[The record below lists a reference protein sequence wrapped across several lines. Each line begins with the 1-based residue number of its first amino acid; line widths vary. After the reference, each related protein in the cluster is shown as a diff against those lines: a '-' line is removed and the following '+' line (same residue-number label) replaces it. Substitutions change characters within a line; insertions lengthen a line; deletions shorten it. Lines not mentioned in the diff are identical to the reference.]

1 MFEACLLGFKSLLEI
16 DSLLPLL
23 LGTFLG
29 VVVGFIPGLG
39 GNFLLAILIPFT
51 FKMTPVAAFALL
63 LASHSLITTG
73 GSVSAILFNTP
84 GSGMNAA
91 TVLDGFPM
99 TQRGKAGE
107 AVGAAIT
114 ASMVG
119 GIIGVVAL
127 LAVIP
132 VMKPV
137 VLAFGAPEF
146 FMLTMLGISVIS
158 SLGGSLSKGLLMGF
172 LGLIIS
178 LVGQDPIS
186 GQVRFSFGQLYLWNG
201 IKIIPV
207 VLGIFAVGEMIHLGS
222 KNGSLVENATY
233 VPRQVAR
240 DIIRGCTAVFRHF
253 WLTLRCSIIGIV
265 IGFLPSLNG
274 EAAGF
279 FCYGHALQS
288 SKNRDEFGK
297 GAVEGVI
304 APEAANNSKEG
315 GCLIPTIGFGIPGT
329 SAMAI
334 LLGVFLIHGI
344 VPGPQMFTDKLDL
357 TFSMAWTVAIANL
370 VGGAALLPLTTQITR
385 LVFLRGSLM
394 VPFILMF
401 AMLGSYSYA
410 NHFGDILLTSVFGA
424 FGYLVIK
431 RLKYP
436 PAPLLIGLVLGRI
449 AETNLQISLKLYGWR
464 FLLQPFTFIM
474 VLLLILS
481 LSLPI
486 IKLIKG
492 KGGKTLS
499 EYNKGDLYF
508 IIFAGALLL
517 IFLFSAMGYKPIAR
531 TVPIILILPALA
543 ITVFRLIPNW
553 VGLKTK
559 TYEPLPAAK
568 PGVNPKVQSLKVAGM
583 ISWCFALVLGIWL
596 LGFILSVP
604 LFVLSY
610 LKIHRE
616 KWPLSLTLCVLVFVF
631 LKGFF
636 TMVLKVHLYQG
647 YIPELLMRHEIL
659 YFF

>member
-1 MFEACLLGFKSLLEI
+1 MLDACLLGLTSLLEM
-16 DSLLPLL
+16 DALLPLL

-119 GIIGVVAL
+119 GIIGVIAL

-158 SLGGSLSKGLLMGF
+158 SLGGKPSKGLLMGF

-186 GQVRFSFGQLYLWNG
+186 GQVRFTFGQMYLWNG

-207 VLGIFAVGEMIHLGS
+207 VLGIFAIGEMIHLGS
-222 KNGSLVENATY
+222 KGGSLVENATY
-233 VPRQVAR
+233 VSHKVVR
-240 DIIRGCTAVFRHF
+240 DIKRGCVAVFRHF
-253 WLTLRCSIIGIV
+253 WLTLRCSLIGIV
-265 IGFLPSLNG
+265 IGFLPGLGG

-288 SKNRDEFGK
+288 SKNKDAFGK
-297 GAVEGVI
+297 GAIEGVI

-334 LLGVFLIHGI
+334 LLGVFMIHGI
-344 VPGPQMFTDKLDL
+344 VPGAQMFTDKLDL
-357 TFSMAWTVAIANL
+357 TFSMAWTVALANII
-370 VGGAALLPLTTQITR
+370 GGFALLPLTTQITR
-385 LVFLRGSLM
+385 LVFLRGSLI
-394 VPFILMF
+394 VPIILMF

-410 NHFGDILLTSVFGA
+410 NHFGDIMLAAIFGA

-449 AETNLQISLKLYGWR
+449 AETNLQISLKLFGWK
-464 FLLQPFTFIM
+464 FLLQPYAFIM

-486 IKLIKG
+486 IKLIRG
-492 KGGKTLS
+492 KS
-499 EYNKGDLYF
+499 EKAIRETNKGDLYF
-508 IIFAGALLL
+508 IIFACGLLL
-517 IFLFSAMGYKPIAR
+517 ILFFSAMGYKPIAR
-531 TVPIILILPALA
+531 TVPIILIIPAFALA
-543 ITVFRLIPNW
+543 FFRLIPNLAALRTKPRELHPQP
-553 VGLKTK
+553 VKSPDHKT
-559 TYEPLPAAK
+559 
-568 PGVNPKVQSLKVAGM
+568 QWHKVAGM
-583 ISWCFALVLGIWL
+583 ISWCFVMVLGIWL
-596 LGFILSVP
+596 LGFILSMP
-604 LFVLSY
+604 LLVLLY
-610 LKIHRE
+610 LRFHRE
-616 KWPLSLTLCVLVFVF
+616 KWPITLTLSALVFVF
-631 LKGFF
+631 LKGLF

-647 YIPELLMRHEIL
+647 YIPDLLMRHEIFYL
-659 YFF
+659 